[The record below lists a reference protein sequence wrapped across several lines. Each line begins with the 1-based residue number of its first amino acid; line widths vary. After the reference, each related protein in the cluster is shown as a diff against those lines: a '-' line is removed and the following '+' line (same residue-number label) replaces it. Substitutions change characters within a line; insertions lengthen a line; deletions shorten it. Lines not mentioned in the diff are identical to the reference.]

1 MKNRIICLVILI
13 LSLVAF
19 AASFNSTQAYYH
31 NSRGNSFFK
40 EKKFDEA
47 RDEYNKSLK
56 IKESNEV
63 RNNIIKSLY
72 EEKKYK
78 EITETPSTEYFIR
91 GNSYAFLGDEAVQQ
105 NPEEAIKNY
114 KAALEEYKLAMKTSS
129 DINIKKNYEI
139 VLKKIEDLNSQNQQN
154 QDNQKDK
161 QDQNKDQDNKQ
172 DQQNKENQDK
182 QNDKQ
187 DQQNNQNQDKQD
199 QNKDQDNK
207 QDQQNNQNQQN
218 QDKQNDKQD
227 QNKDQD
233 NKQDQQNNQNQQN
246 QDKQN
251 DKQDQNKDQN
261 DKQNSIPQGEVQPI
275 DSKDDVREGEV
286 RAILKRLEGNEKQSF
301 KNNERVINIDTGNS
315 NNRW

>member
-139 VLKKIEDLNSQNQQN
+139 VLKKIEDLNNQNQQN

-172 DQQNKENQDK
+172 DQQNKENQ
-182 QNDKQ
+182 
-187 DQQNNQNQDKQD
+187 QNQDKQD

-207 QDQQNNQNQQN
+207 QDQQNNQNQ
-218 QDKQNDKQD
+218 K
-227 QNKDQD
+227 
-233 NKQDQQNNQNQQN
+233 N